1 MADSILVT
9 GGAGFI
15 GSHLVERLL
24 ERGKTVFVVDDLSTG
39 SLDNLA
45 AVRHHPSLHLIVDT
59 ILNWPMMNDTLGQVE
74 QVVHLAAAVGVR
86 KIIEAPVETI
96 TTNVRGTEIV
106 LDCCHQRGTPLYIA
120 STSEIY
126 GKAGDQLDEE
136 HDRVLG
142 STTHRRW
149 SYACTKALDEFLAL
163 AYHHEKGLPVIIGR
177 FFNTVG
183 PRQSGE
189 WGMVVPTFVKQALD
203 GEPITVY
210 GTGEQRRS
218 FCHVEDSVRAV
229 LGLLD
234 APEAIGQAYNI
245 GNEAEI
251 SMLDLAA
258 CVKERTGSDS
268 AIVTIPYAEAYGEG
282 FEDMERRQPDTTK
295 IRSLLGWEPAVT
307 LDRIIDDVTAYYR
320 DRAAARTP

>member
-1 MADSILVT
+1 MAESILVT

-45 AVRHHPSLHLIVDT
+45 EIRHHPSLHLIIDS
-59 ILNWPMMNDTLGQVE
+59 ILNWPMMNDTVSQVE

-106 LDCCHQRGTPLYIA
+106 LDCCHEHGTPLYVA

-126 GKAGDQLDEE
+126 GKGGDKLDEE
-136 HDRVLG
+136 HDRIMG

-163 AYHHEKGLPVIIGR
+163 AYHHEKGLPVILGR

-183 PRQSGE
+183 PRQTGE
-189 WGMVVPTFVKQALD
+189 WGMVVPTFVTQALA

-210 GTGEQRRS
+210 GTGEQQRS

-229 LGLLD
+229 LGLLE
-234 APEAIGQAYNI
+234 APEARGEVYNI
-245 GNEAEI
+245 GNEHEITIHALAER
-251 SMLDLAA
+251 
-258 CVKERTGSDS
+258 VRERVGSDS
-268 AIVTIPYAEAYGEG
+268 EIVTVPYDEAYGEG
-282 FEDMERRQPDTTK
+282 FEDMERRQPDTAK
-295 IRSLLGWEPAVT
+295 IKGLLGWEPERSM
-307 LDRIIDDVTAYYR
+307 DEIIDDVVEYYR
-320 DRAAARTP
+320 VRV

>member
-24 ERGKTVFVVDDLSTG
+24 EAGKTVFVVDDLSTG

-45 AVRHHPSLHLIVDT
+45 EVREHTSLHLIVDS
-59 ILNWPMMNDTLGQVE
+59 ILNWPMMRDTVNLVD

-86 KIIEAPVETI
+86 KIIESPVETI

-106 LDCCHQRGTPLYIA
+106 LDCCDKLGKPLYVA

-126 GKAGDQLDEE
+126 GKGGDRLHED
-136 HDRVLG
+136 HDRIMG
-142 STTHRRW
+142 STAHRRW

-163 AYHHEKGLPVIIGR
+163 AYHQERGLPVVLGR

-183 PRQSGE
+183 PRQTGE
-189 WGMVVPTFVKQALD
+189 WGMVLPTFVTQALA

-218 FCHVEDSVRAV
+218 FCHVEDSVGAV
-229 LGLLD
+229 MGLLD
-234 APEAIGQAYNI
+234 ASGAIGEAFNI
-245 GNEAEI
+245 GNEQEITMMALAERVR
-251 SMLDLAA
+251 DR
-258 CVKERTGSDS
+258 VGSAS
-268 AIVTIPYAEAYGEG
+268 EIVLVPYDEAYGEG
-282 FEDMERRQPDTTK
+282 FEDMERRQPDIGR
-295 IRSLLGWEPAVT
+295 IRGLLGWEPE
-307 LDRIIDDVTAYYR
+307 RSMGEIIDDVVEYYR
-320 DRAAARTP
+320 ARS